1 MNLSHKDIAR
11 EHRISPGHVTCLQ
24 QKALKNNKFIAEMIS
39 ERNAKEESRSKIRTA
54 IEQMN
59 HEDEF
64 IDSVDR
70 LRKMMAER
78 HQIVAGDYIVRQV
91 LRQDL
96 KMSFR
101 KVTPVSWTENSP
113 KSKIIR
119 Q

>member
-1 MNLSHKDIAR
+1 
-11 EHRISPGHVTCLQ
+11 
-24 QKALKNNKFIAEMIS
+24 
-39 ERNAKEESRSKIRTA
+39 
-54 IEQMN
+54 MN

-70 LRKMMAER
+70 LRNLMAER
-78 HQIVAGDYIVRQV
+78 HQIVAGDHLVRQV

-101 KVTPVSWTENSP
+101 KVKPVSWTENSP